1 MAYCAHGRRNDA
13 PPPGAAAAPSARLG
27 AVLLDM
33 DGVVVD
39 TAGLHATAWKRLLD
53 PVLAAAAD
61 RTGKPVAPF
70 DKVADYLR
78 HVDGRP
84 RVAGLRALLD
94 ARGVTVPEGTPA
106 DGPDAGTLHGLA
118 ARKNAIFHD
127 LLAEAE
133 IRPFPGTLRLLRDL
147 RAAGLRLAVF
157 SASRNAAR
165 VLERAGVADLFD
177 ARLDG
182 AEAAAEGLPGK
193 PDPAML
199 LAAAA
204 RLGADPGATAVI
216 EDSQAGVAA
225 ARRGGF
231 AQVVG
236 IDRGGNPGALA
247 ASGAGLVAED
257 CGELALDAAGRL
269 ALRTIS
275 TLPEADA
282 AAEAARLAGRRPMVF
297 LDYDGTLSPI
307 VPDPDKAL
315 LSAEMRDALAALAER
330 CEVAVITGRDLA
342 HIRRLVGLPGLLYAG
357 SHGFEI
363 AGPDGWG
370 EGLERGTEFLPALD
384 AAEAAL
390 RARLAAIPGTLV
402 ERQRFSLAVHYRHA
416 APGDA
421 PRVAAILDAV
431 LAETGG
437 LRAGAGKM
445 VLRVQPDIPW
455 HKGEAV
461 RWLLAR
467 AGGDRLPVYLG
478 DDVTDEDAFREL
490 AMVGLALVVRGET
503 DRPTSAVLALA
514 DTGAVRHFL
523 LALAEAL
530 AP

>member
-1 MAYCAHGRRNDA
+1 MADDTNA
-13 PPPGAAAAPSARLG
+13 PPSARRTGGAPSTRLA
-27 AVLLDM
+27 AVLFDM

-39 TAGLHATAWKRLLD
+39 TAGLHAQAWKRLFD
-53 PVLAAAAD
+53 PVLAAAAA
-61 RTGKPVAPF
+61 RTGTPVAPF

-78 HVDGRP
+78 HVDGKP
-84 RVAGLRALLD
+84 RLAGLRALLD
-94 ARGVTVPEGTPA
+94 DRGVTLPEGSPG
-106 DGPDAGTLHGLA
+106 DGPDADTLHGLA
-118 ARKNAIFHD
+118 ARKNTIFLD
-127 LLAEAE
+127 LLAAAE
-133 IRPFPGTLRLLRDL
+133 IRPFPGTLRLLQDL

-165 VLERAGVADLFD
+165 VLERAGVAGLFD

-182 AEAAAEGLPGK
+182 AEAASLGLPGK

-199 LAAAA
+199 LAAAE
-204 RLGADPGATAVI
+204 RLGAAPDATAVV

-231 AQVVG
+231 TQVIG
-236 IDRGGNPGALA
+236 LDRGGNAGPLA
-247 ASGAGLVAED
+247 EAGAGIVAED
-257 CGELALDAAGRL
+257 AGELALDAAGRL
-269 ALRTIS
+269 ALRRIS

-307 VPDPDKAL
+307 VPDPDKAV
-315 LSAEMRDALAALAER
+315 LSEPMRDALATLAGT
-330 CEVAVITGRDLA
+330 CDVAVITGRDLA
-342 HIRRLVGLPGLLYAG
+342 QIRRLVGLPGLIYAG

-390 RARLAAIPGTLV
+390 RERLAPVAGTLV

-416 APGDA
+416 APDDA
-421 PRVAAILDAV
+421 PRVADIVRAV
-431 LAETGG
+431 LADTGS
-437 LRAGAGKM
+437 LRAGSGKM
-445 VLRVQPDIPW
+445 VLRIQPDIAW
-455 HKGEAV
+455 HKGQAV
-461 RWLLAR
+461 HWLLR
-467 AGGDRLPVYLG
+467 RTGDRLPVYVG

-490 AMVGLALVVRGET
+490 AGQGLTLVVRGEA
-503 DRPTSAVLALA
+503 DRPTSADLALA
-514 DTGAVRHFL
+514 DTEAVRRFL
-523 LALAEAL
+523 LALAAACARP

>member
-1 MAYCAHGRRNDA
+1 MADDTTPPEPARR
-13 PPPGAAAAPSARLG
+13 AAAAPSQRLD
-27 AVLLDM
+27 AVLFDM

-53 PVLAAAAD
+53 PVLAAAAA
-61 RTGKPVAPF
+61 RTGKEVAPF
-70 DKVADYLR
+70 DKMADYLR
-78 HVDGRP
+78 HVDGKP
-84 RVAGLRALLD
+84 RLAGLRALLD
-94 ARGVTVPEGTPA
+94 ARGVTLPEGEPA
-106 DGPDAGTLHGLA
+106 DGPEADTLHGLA

-127 LLAEAE
+127 LLASSE
-133 IRPFPGTLRLLRDL
+133 IRRFPGTLRLLRDL
-147 RAAGLRLAVF
+147 RAAGLRLAIF

-165 VLERAGVADLFD
+165 VLDRAGVAGLFD

-182 AEAAAEGLPGK
+182 AEAASLGLPGK

-199 LAAAA
+199 LAATG
-204 RLGADPGATAVI
+204 RLGAAPGATAVI

-225 ARRGGF
+225 AHGGGF
-231 AQVVG
+231 AQAIG
-236 IDRGGNPGALA
+236 LDRGGNAEALA
-247 ASGAGLVAED
+247 EAGAGIVAED
-257 CGELALDAAGRL
+257 AGELALDAAGRL
-269 ALRTIS
+269 ALRRIA

-315 LSAEMRDALAALAER
+315 LPGSMRDALATLAR
-330 CEVAVITGRDLA
+330 TCDVAVITGRDLA
-342 HIRRLVGLPGLLYAG
+342 QIRRLVDLPGLIYAG

-363 AGPDGWG
+363 AGPEGWG

-390 RARLAAIPGTLV
+390 RDRLAPIAGTLV

-416 APGDA
+416 AADDA
-421 PRVAAILDAV
+421 PRVAGIVREV
-431 LAETGG
+431 LAETGS

-445 VLRVQPDIPW
+445 VLRIQPDIPW
-455 HKGEAV
+455 HKGHAV

-467 AGGDRLPVYLG
+467 AGDRVPVFVG

-490 AMVGLALVVRGET
+490 AGEGLTLVVRGET
-503 DRPTSAVLALA
+503 DRPTSADLALA
-514 DTGAVRHFL
+514 DTEAVRGFL
-523 LALAEAL
+523 LALAAAL
-530 AP
+530 AS